1 MKTKTMIHKV
11 SGCTAAVSLA
21 MLMVKYPLRR
31 LGMHKANAV
40 MMQAHEAASG
50 AYFLAAL
57 AHMATAQKS
66 SRIKTLSGLAAF
78 AISVVLIADCHMAK
92 EQKAKMRRHRIY
104 SAALTLTTL
113 SHIFQRRIFSGAR
126 TLLRIR

>member
-1 MKTKTMIHKV
+1 MNTKSILHKA
-11 SGCTAAVSLA
+11 SGCAAAASLA
-21 MLMVKYPLRR
+21 ALMVKYPLHR

-57 AHMATAQKS
+57 AHMATAQKM
-66 SRIKTLSGLAAF
+66 SRFKTLSGIAAF
-78 AISVVLIADCHMAK
+78 TVSVVLIADCHMAK
-92 EQKAKMRRHRIY
+92 DQRAKMQRHRAY

-113 SHIFQRRIFSGAR
+113 FHIFSEADF
-126 TLLRIR
+126 

>member
-11 SGCTAAVSLA
+11 SGCIAAVSLA
-21 MLMVKYPLRR
+21 ALTVKYPLRR

-57 AHMATAQKS
+57 VHMAT
-66 SRIKTLSGLAAF
+66 AAF

-104 SAALTLTTL
+104 SAALTLTAL